1 MEFNQ
6 LFSIL
11 KKHLSDGCD
20 VPEFFR
26 ELIAMITTVAE
37 REWGTPKDP
46 STKRIKDETIRT
58 YAKRHALTKK
68 FAQSIVYRLTPEN
81 LMKNINKRGKTARQL
96 LADDLR
102 GYDAE
107 ISADNVANRVA
118 EWMVQI
124 VQASAGLISQDEQ
137 AKQQQQQFAADLKLK
152 FGDYLL
158 NEGDDHCPFPGCGKA
173 LTITNDGKAVS
184 SYEISLIDKAK
195 PSTIENL
202 IALCPKCYATYLIDD
217 SKNIAKELQGIKTI
231 LETRKYGARLLD
243 DLPLEKGVIGVIRKV
258 KDLKEKDLMDAS
270 LDPKDIKQKLSPADN
285 YALYM
290 TVNNFVTTYFIRI
303 TEIFVN
309 LDKRGEI
316 DYDEIQDQMRA
327 IYKKL
332 KKSKK
337 TNVEIFNQIAEKI
350 HRVSLQDD
358 IYCQIIVSFFIQ
370 KCEVFDAVTE

>member
-6 LFSIL
+6 LFPVL
-11 KKHLSDGCD
+11 KKHLSDGYD

-26 ELIAMITTVAE
+26 ELMAMITTVSE
-37 REWGTPKDP
+37 SEWGTPKDP
-46 STKRIKDETIRT
+46 STNLTKDETIRT
-58 YAKRHALTKK
+58 YAKRPGLTKK
-68 FAQSIVYRLTPEN
+68 LAQSIAYRLTPEN
-81 LMKNINKRGKTARQL
+81 LVKSINKHPRSARQL
-96 LADDLR
+96 LADDLH
-102 GYDAE
+102 GYDPE
-107 ISADNVANRVA
+107 LSADDVASKVA

-137 AKQQQQQFAADLKLK
+137 TQRRQQHLAADLKMK

-158 NEGDDHCPFPGCGKA
+158 NEADDYCPFPGCGKS
-173 LTITNDGKAVS
+173 LTVTNNGKAVP

-195 PSTIENL
+195 SPTIENL
-202 IALCPKCYATYLIDD
+202 IALCPKCYATYLVDD
-217 SKNIAKELQGIKTI
+217 SKSITKELQGIKTI
-231 LETRKYGARLLD
+231 LLTRKYGARLLD
-243 DLPLEKGVIGVIRKV
+243 DLPMEKGIVGVIRKV
-258 KDLKEKDLMDAS
+258 KNLKEKDLLDAS
-270 LDPKDIKQKLSPADN
+270 LDPKDIKQKLNPADN

-290 TVNNFVTTYFIRI
+290 TVNHYVTTYFIRI

-316 DYDEIQDQMRA
+316 DYDEIQNQMRA

-332 KKSKK
+332 KKNKK

-370 KCEVFDAVTE
+370 KCEVFDAITE